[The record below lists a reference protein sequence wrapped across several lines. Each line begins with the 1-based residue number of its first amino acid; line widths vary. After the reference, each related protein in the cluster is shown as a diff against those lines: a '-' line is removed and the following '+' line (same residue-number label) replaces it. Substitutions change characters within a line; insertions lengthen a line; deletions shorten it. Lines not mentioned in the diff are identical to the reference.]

1 MDLCD
6 FDMGFDLSGEMSF
19 EDRWQEVRP
28 QIEKMVAARNARRAK
43 AQEEAI
49 PEGRKALERQSGS

>member
-1 MDLCD
+1 
-6 FDMGFDLSGEMSF
+6 MGFDLSGEMSF